1 MTPWTHT
8 AHAAELR
15 RTVGLELGAVRAC
28 TCTPVD
34 FTAGTADTISGR
46 VTSAGDLGR
55 SPQNCRREAFRR
67 LQETL
72 GASRAVNLDCIP
84 HYSSVS
90 GQQL

>member
-28 TCTPVD
+28 TWTPVD
-34 FTAGTADTISGR
+34 FSRSGTADTISGR

-55 SPQNCRREAFRR
+55 SLQNCRREAFRR
-67 LQETL
+67 LQET
-72 GASRAVNLDCIP
+72 
-84 HYSSVS
+84 
-90 GQQL
+90 